1 MLKHS
6 YIKWIFIVLI
16 FGGFVTWFFNKIPLY
31 VLISVLIFWLILTVW
46 ASFDMR
52 MNYFVKTHSSNKKV
66 NRNVIA
72 LTFDDGPTEIT
83 PEILNLL
90 EKFNQKATF
99 FCIGKQVEKYPE
111 IAKRLVNEGHTI
123 ANHTWSHTNKMG
135 FLPEKDVVN
144 EIVSNQ
150 KTIKKAT
157 GKECHLFRPPFGVTN
172 PNIAKAC
179 NKLNLLVIGW
189 NIRSLDTV
197 ISSKTKILNRII
209 PRIKKG
215 SVILLHDTSQ
225 KTADVLEQLLI
236 DLKEKEFQSVPV
248 DELLQ
253 IKAYKE

>member
-16 FGGFVTWFFNKIPLY
+16 FGGFVTWFFDKIPLY

-52 MNYFVKTHSSNKKV
+52 MNYFVKTYSSNKKV

-111 IAKRLVNEGHTI
+111 IAKRMVNEGHK
-123 ANHTWSHTNKMG
+123 WG
-135 FLPEKDVVN
+135 FY
-144 EIVSNQ
+144 Q
-150 KTIKKAT
+150 K
-157 GKECHLFRPPFGVTN
+157 
-172 PNIAKAC
+172 
-179 NKLNLLVIGW
+179 
-189 NIRSLDTV
+189 
-197 ISSKTKILNRII
+197 KTL
-209 PRIKKG
+209 
-215 SVILLHDTSQ
+215 
-225 KTADVLEQLLI
+225 
-236 DLKEKEFQSVPV
+236 
-248 DELLQ
+248 
-253 IKAYKE
+253 